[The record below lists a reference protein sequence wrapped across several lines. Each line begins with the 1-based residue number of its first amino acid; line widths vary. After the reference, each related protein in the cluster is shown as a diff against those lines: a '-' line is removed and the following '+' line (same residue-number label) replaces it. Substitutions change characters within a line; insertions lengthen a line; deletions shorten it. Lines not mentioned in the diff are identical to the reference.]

1 MSITI
6 LECREADA
14 TTSSNIGDWETI
26 LAQPLVIEKGD
37 QVLLKNCI
45 VDTTTITEDNI
56 IVESD
61 TDLTFVAYP
70 YITNY
75 QYKDKSYF
83 TGIEVAPQ
91 PNPGNPI
98 SPSQPDSERYYACLA
113 RQNNPHRVLQEME
126 IEAVKLFPSKFA
138 DIDAFTFDLKY
149 YTPEV
154 LFTNSVSKDNN
165 PVIPVNDMLPLN
177 ADRQPFMDEST
188 GFILFSSTADD
199 SFVIFDVIGTNE
211 AGNPQ
216 TETLYGPTAVTI
228 TSTINKYKTLTSVQ
242 VTANPTTGII
252 NVGVSKAS
260 KLATIKLSCPHKA
273 TSIQNRARQKIY
285 PNIIIGSSQY
295 PDPVVV
301 VSSIPQ
307 LPPDKGGNVFPRY
320 NINVTKMSEDSIS
333 GYFEPQEF
341 KHEMTIKQGNY
352 SPTILCQI
360 INDSLTQN
368 TSNGVNLLD
377 NDMLKKSD
385 YLGAET
391 TLFLLKESNPTQAEA
406 DGFTLV
412 NPHWN
417 PTQRR
422 SWIGS
427 SQFELAYDESTKTFR
442 WDYLHTPFFSGNPG
456 EISVKYEIIDNKYTT
471 TSSSFGVALASV
483 SPDSFFE
490 DLLGFNTKTSKSA
503 TGSDEDDLQCHTTVS
518 NSLTE
523 FTVGGVTARFP
534 TFSTKV
540 GTSTTSQFVGSDTVV
555 QKTPDPYYVPEGDS
569 FTSTLDADN
578 TDKIIART
586 PISQLNKSDTTGYFY
601 LDITSNF
608 QTSFLNTNGVSRSMS
623 GVITRYEN
631 TGSYTIGSS
640 DAGILYTHVGEP
652 QVLQSLKIRILN
664 PDKTLASNSS
674 GIGSDNTVLLQVVKN
689 AG

>member
-14 TTSSNIGDWETI
+14 STSSNIGDWETI

-45 VDTTTITEDNI
+45 VDTTTVTEDNI
-56 IVESD
+56 IIESD

-75 QYKDKSYF
+75 QYNDKSYF
-83 TGIEVAPQ
+83 SGIKTD
-91 PNPGNPI
+91 PGEAGKPL
-98 SPSQPDSERYYACLA
+98 SPKQPDSNRYYPCLA
-113 RQNNPHRVLQEME
+113 RQNNPHRILEE
-126 IEAVKLFPSKFA
+126 IEIESVKLFPSKYA
-138 DIDAFTFDLKY
+138 DIDAFTFDLTY
-149 YTPEV
+149 YTPEIV
-154 LFTNSVSKDNN
+154 FTNSISKDNN
-165 PVIPVNDMLPLN
+165 PIIPVNDFLPLN
-177 ADRQPFMDEST
+177 IDRQKFIDEST
-188 GFILFSSTADD
+188 GFILFTSTADD
-199 SFVIFDVIGTNE
+199 SFVVFIIIGTNE
-211 AGNPQ
+211 AGGAQ
-216 TETLYGPTAVTI
+216 TENVFGPTATTI
-228 TSTINKYKTLTSVQ
+228 TSTINKYKTLTSIK
-242 VTANPTTGII
+242 VTVNSPVGII
-252 NVGVSKAS
+252 NAGVKTPSIQK
-260 KLATIKLSCPHKA
+260 TIKLSCPHQKS
-273 TSIQNRARQKIY
+273 SIQNRARQKIR
-285 PNIIIGSSQY
+285 PNIIIGPSSL
-295 PDPVVV
+295 PPPVVV
-301 VSSIPQ
+301 VSSIPT
-307 LPPDKGGNVFPRY
+307 LPPDKSGNVFPRY
-320 NINVTKMSEDSIS
+320 NININRISEDSVS
-333 GYFEPQEF
+333 GYFEPQEY
-341 KHEMTIKQGNY
+341 KHNMTIKEGNY
-352 SPTILCQI
+352 SPQILAKI

-368 TSNGVNLLD
+368 KSNGVNILD

-385 YLGAET
+385 YLGVDT
-391 TLFLLKESNPTQAEA
+391 SLFFLKESNPTQDEA

-412 NPHWN
+412 NPHLN
-417 PTQRR
+417 TAQRR
-422 SWIGS
+422 SWVGS
-427 SQFELAYDESTKTFR
+427 SQFELAYDEDTKTFR
-442 WDYLHTPFFSGNPG
+442 WDYLHTPYFSGNPG
-456 EISVKYEIIDNKYTT
+456 EISVKYEIVDNNYTT

-503 TGSDEDDLQCHTTVS
+503 SGSDEDDLQCHTTVA

-523 FTVGGVTARFP
+523 FTVGGITGRFP
-534 TFSTKV
+534 SFSTKV
-540 GTSTTSQFVGSDTVV
+540 GTTTTSQFVGSDTAV
-555 QKTPDPYYVPEGDS
+555 QKTPNPYYVPEGPS

-608 QTSFLNTNGVSRSMS
+608 QTSFLNTNGVSRSMNA
-623 GVITRYEN
+623 VITRYEN

-640 DAGILYTHVGEP
+640 DSGILYTHTGES

-689 AG
+689 SA